1 MDKAKRKRIKRYI
14 TWACMA
20 AVVAGLAV
28 MPLLA
33 KQETEAEGPQASILS
48 GTVKKGTVATALQG
62 GGNLEAGAAEEV
74 KLPSGVKITEFLV
87 KNGDSVEEG
96 DPVARVDK
104 VSVMT
109 AITELTE
116 TLEYLQEEMEGSRN
130 DKVSSYVRANA
141 GGRVKAV
148 YAEVG
153 DSVQDVMLEHG
164 ALAVLSLDSLM
175 AVDMEGSL
183 DITTG
188 DVVCVTLPDGT
199 EVDGRVESNLNGKI
213 VVTVEDEGYPIGE
226 AVVVRTEDGDR
237 VGSGT
242 LYVHNAWKAAAFT
255 GTVSTVS
262 AKEDTSVYEGSTLFT
277 LKDTDFTAQLEYNAS
292 LHREY
297 EALLQKLFR
306 MYESGVITAPCGGV
320 VSGVEEDSEFLL
332 AGEPVDWEMVPLAAS
347 EEPLWRV
354 ILLSN
359 VEESVPGETQP
370 QESLPEET
378 VPGESVPVPAG
389 SFVGYPG
396 RVTTVGV
403 NGLILSMNQTAYPVT
418 VTEEGGWDLSQVST
432 DKALMLAHN
441 ILFPAED
448 VSAYTE
454 GDIVVMIYDE
464 NGNYMELVTAVK
476 AEPEPVV
483 PSFPGM
489 EGMGGMGDLS
499 GLLGG
504 MSGFGGMGGV
514 SGAMGGYGAGAQTQE
529 FQLFDLEGEVLMTVT
544 NQEAMKLTITL
555 DEQDIAKVEVGQ
567 SAQVKVTALKGQVFE
582 AEVTKVGI
590 RGTNNGGSSKFT
602 VELTM
607 DKAEDMLSGM
617 SASAAIPMTTRMDVL
632 TVPVAAVYEV
642 REKTVVYTA
651 LDEKTGEP
659 AAPVEVETGLSD
671 GENVEIRQGLS
682 SGDGFYYS
690 YYDTLELDH
699 SAVESRFGF

>member
-14 TWACMA
+14 TWVSMA
-20 AVVAGLAV
+20 AVVALLAV

-33 KQETEAEGPQASILS
+33 KQEAQAEGPQASILS
-48 GTVKKGTVATALQG
+48 STVKKGTVATALHG
-62 GGNLEAGAAEEV
+62 GGNLESGAAEDV
-74 KLPSGVKITEFLV
+74 KLPEGVKITEFLV
-87 KNGDSVEEG
+87 KNGDSVVEG
-96 DPVARVDK
+96 QAVAKVDK

-109 AITELTE
+109 AITKVTE
-116 TLEYLQEEMEGSRN
+116 TMEYLQDEMESSRN

-148 YAEVG
+148 YAQVG
-153 DSVQDVMLEHG
+153 DSVQDVMLRHG
-164 ALAVLSLDSLM
+164 ALAVLSLDALM
-175 AVDMEGSL
+175 AVELEEVWNVAG
-183 DITTG
+183 G
-188 DVVCVTLPDGT
+188 DVVLVRFPDGT
-199 EVDGRVESNLNGKI
+199 EAEGRVESSLSGRI

-226 AVVVRTEDGDR
+226 AVAVATREGEEL
-237 VGSGT
+237 GSGT
-242 LYVHNAWKAAAFT
+242 LFVHNAWKATAFT

-262 AKEDTSVYEGSTLFT
+262 AKEEASVYEGSTLFT
-277 LKDTDFTAQLEYNAS
+277 LKDTDFTAQMEYNAS

-297 EALLQKLFR
+297 EELLQDLFV
-306 MYESGVITAPCGGV
+306 MYESGVITAPCEGV

-332 AGEPVDWEMVPLAAS
+332 SGQIVDWEMVPLAAT
-347 EEPLWRV
+347 EETGWKI

-359 VEESVPGETQP
+359 AEETVPEETQAT
-370 QESLPEET
+370 EETVPEET
-378 VPGESVPVPAG
+378 VPVPVG
-389 SFVGYPG
+389 NFVGYAG

-403 NGLILSMNQTAYPVT
+403 NGLILDMNQTPYPVT
-418 VTEEGGWDLSQVST
+418 VKEEGGWDLSQIST
-432 DKALMLAHN
+432 DKALMLEHN
-441 ILFPAED
+441 VLFPAED

-476 AEPEPVV
+476 AEPEPEV
-483 PSFPGM
+483 PSFP
-489 EGMGGMGDLS
+489 GMGGMGDLS

-504 MSGFGGMGGV
+504 FGGMSGFGGMG
-514 SGAMGGYGAGAQTQE
+514 AMAGSVGGYGAMGQAE
-529 FQLFDLEGEVLMTVT
+529 EDPLFDLEGQILMTVT

-567 SAQVKVTALKGQVFE
+567 HAQVKITALKGQIFE
-582 AEVTKVGI
+582 AEVTEVGI
-590 RGTNNGGSSKFT
+590 RGSNSGGNSKFT

-617 SASAAIPMTTRMDVL
+617 SASAAIPMTTKLDVL

-671 GENVEIRQGLS
+671 GEVVEIRQGLA
-682 SGDGFYYS
+682 SGDSFYYS
-690 YYDTLELDH
+690 YYDTLELDN